1 MTPSSLGPTPTRANS
16 IVAPVELGFDS
27 AEYDRRLG
35 LLRETMRTAGVDIAV
50 ITAPDTMAWLHGY
63 RARWY
68 RQHTSTSMPPAQ
80 CTIVHANDDVYF
92 MIEAGYHLDV
102 VAANSV
108 VPEIRPLPSSFEEDV
123 TLAEYVAFLEHEFH
137 REGWAGAAVGLERWS
152 CIPSPAVAE
161 VVERML
167 ESIGC
172 SIVDTTIPFRAAR
185 SAKSAAE
192 IEKIELAQR
201 ACDAGILALQA
212 GATRE
217 MTELEAWAL
226 YTSGMVAAGGEPAS
240 LHETV
245 ATGTS
250 LSGLHRLSGRT
261 PLGASY
267 LFHPDAAAAYDGYHA
282 RATRPLVF
290 GTAPAE
296 DVANASVQA
305 ESFQVF
311 AEHAVPGTPWRYVQ
325 EKLREHY
332 RRAGLEPAGSGYEL
346 GVTVAPA
353 DWVGEFAWTIGSDA
367 DGVIEAGMVMTY
379 ETWSTVVIV
388 DTVVFEKTGPRFL
401 SSLPRTVLE
410 IA

>member
-1 MTPSSLGPTPTRANS
+1 MTHPSLNAELTRANS
-16 IVAPVELGFDS
+16 IVSPVELAFDA

-35 LLRETMRTAGVDIAV
+35 VLREAMRAAGVDVAV

-63 RARWY
+63 RTRWY
-68 RQHTSTSMPPAQ
+68 RQHTSTSLPPAQ
-80 CTIVHANDDVYF
+80 CTVVHANDDVYF

-108 VPEIRPLPSSFEEDV
+108 VPEIRPLPSSFEEEV
-123 TLAEYVAFLEHEFH
+123 TLAEYVAFLEHEFR
-137 REGWAGAAVGLERWS
+137 REGWEGATVGIERWS
-152 CIPSPAVAE
+152 CIPSPAVAN
-161 VVERML
+161 VVEGML

-172 SIVDTTIPFRAAR
+172 KIVDTTIPFRSAR
-185 SAKSAAE
+185 SKKSAAE
-192 IEKIELAQR
+192 VEKIELAQR

-217 MTELEAWAL
+217 MTELEGWAL
-226 YTSGMVAAGGEPAS
+226 YTSGMVAAGGEPAA

-296 DVANASVQA
+296 DVSNAAVQA
-305 ESFQVF
+305 ESFEVF
-311 AEHAVPGTPWRYVQ
+311 AEHAVPGTPWRHVQ

-332 RRAGLEPAGSGYEL
+332 RSAGLEPAGAGYEL

-353 DWVGEFAWTIGSDA
+353 DWVGEFSWSIDTKTDA
-367 DGVIEAGMVMTY
+367 VIEAGMVMNY

-388 DTVVFEKTGPRFL
+388 DTFVFEETGPRFL

-410 IA
+410 VA